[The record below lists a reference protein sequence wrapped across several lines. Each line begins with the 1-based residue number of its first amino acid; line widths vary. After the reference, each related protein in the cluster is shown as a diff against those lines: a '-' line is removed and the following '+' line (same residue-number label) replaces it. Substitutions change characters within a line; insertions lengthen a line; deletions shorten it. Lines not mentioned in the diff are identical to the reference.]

1 MEATVTTGDSTLYAH
16 QLPNGLQML
25 GQLMPDVESAA
36 AIFWVNTGTRDE
48 QPREMGVSHFL
59 EHMAFK
65 RTKHYTSQQIDR
77 LFEQLGA
84 DHNAATSREMTF
96 YWVRVLR
103 ESVGPSIEIL
113 SELTHP
119 VLDKE
124 DFDQERNVI
133 LEEIARSEDQP
144 IHVLFTKFLHDYFG
158 DHQLAL
164 EILGTPETINGL
176 DVEEMRAYWSRRYGT
191 NNIIF
196 AIAGTFDWDEI
207 VREIEA
213 LSRDWQPGEAG
224 RDLRRAPFR
233 PGLHVERREQFAQE
247 QVAIA
252 VPSVDRTDRRYYAAA
267 VLATILGDDRG
278 SRLYWSVYQTG
289 LAETVTAEAMEFE
302 DNGIMFVHMAT
313 EPKLAVQ
320 AIRTIREQMSK
331 IQTVDIEPG
340 ELQRAK
346 TKLKASVIIGGESTN
361 DRVMGLIN
369 SWLTVGRLETLE
381 EMRDKID
388 AVTLDDIRALVEEF
402 PLAPDQLIT
411 AVGPLTDEELAPAIQ

>member
-25 GQLMPDVESAA
+25 GQSMPDVESAA

-48 QPREMGVSHFL
+48 QRREMGVSHFL

-65 RTKHYTSQQIDR
+65 KTEHYTSQQIDR

-103 ESVGPSIEIL
+103 ESVRPAIQIL

-119 VLDKE
+119 KLDKG

-144 IHVLFTKFLHDYFG
+144 IHVLFTKFLQDYFG

-164 EILGTPETINGL
+164 EILGTPDTINAL
-176 DVEEMRAYWSRRYGT
+176 DVEEMRTYWATRYGT

-196 AIAGTFDWDEI
+196 AIAGNFDWDDV
-207 VREIEA
+207 VREIED
-213 LSRDWQPGEAG
+213 LSRDWQPGETG
-224 RDLRRAPFR
+224 RELRPATFH

-247 QVAIA
+247 QIAIA
-252 VPSVDRTDRRYYAAA
+252 VPSVDRTDARYYAAA

-289 LAETVTAEAMEFE
+289 LAETVSAEAMEFE
-302 DNGIMFVHMAT
+302 DNGIMFVHLAT
-313 EPKLAVQ
+313 EPKLAVN
-320 AIRTIREQMSK
+320 AVRVVREQLNK
-331 IQTVDIEPG
+331 IQEFDIQPD

-346 TKLKASVIIGGESTN
+346 TKLKTSVIIGGESTN

-381 EMRDKID
+381 EIRDKID
-388 AVTLDDIRALVEEF
+388 AVTLDDIRALLSDF

-411 AVGPLTDEELAPAIQ
+411 AVGPLTDEDLALAIQ

>member
-1 MEATVTTGDSTLYAH
+1 MEATVTTGDGTLYAH
-16 QLPNGLQML
+16 RLPNGLQML

-65 RTKHYTSQQIDR
+65 RTEHYTSQQIDR

-103 ESVGPSIEIL
+103 ESVRPAIEIL

-124 DFDQERNVI
+124 DFDQERSVI

-164 EILGTPETINGL
+164 EILGTPDTINAL
-176 DVEEMRAYWSRRYGT
+176 DVEEMRTYWSRRYGT

-196 AIAGTFDWDEI
+196 AIAGTFDWDEV
-207 VREIEA
+207 VREIER
-213 LSRDWQPGEAG
+213 LSRDWQQGETG
-224 RDLRRAPFR
+224 RTLGHAPFR

-247 QVAIA
+247 QIALA

-302 DNGIMFVHMAT
+302 DNGIMFVHLAT

-320 AIRTIREQMSK
+320 AIRTVREQMSK
-331 IQTVDIEPG
+331 MQTVDIDPG

-346 TKLKASVIIGGESTN
+346 TKLKTSVIIGGESTN

-381 EMRDKID
+381 EIRDKID
-388 AVTLDDIRALVEEF
+388 AVTLEDIRALVSEF
-402 PLAPDQLIT
+402 PLAPNQVIT
-411 AVGPLTDEELAPAIQ
+411 AVGPLTDEDLAPALQ

>member
-1 MEATVTTGDSTLYAH
+1 MATAVTTGDGTLFAH

-25 GQLMPDVESAA
+25 GQFMPDVESAA

-48 QPREMGVSHFL
+48 DPSEMGVSHFL

-65 RTKHYTSQQIDR
+65 RTEHYTSQQIDR

-96 YWVRVLR
+96 FWARVLR
-103 ESVGPSIEIL
+103 EGVKPAIQIL

-164 EILGTPETINGL
+164 EILGTPDTINGL
-176 DVEEMRAYWSRRYGT
+176 DVEEMRAYWSERYGT
-191 NNIIF
+191 TNTIF
-196 AIAGTFDWDEI
+196 AIAGDFDWDEV
-207 VREIEA
+207 VREIEE
-213 LSRDWQPGEAG
+213 LSRDWQTGKTGRALQPAG
-224 RDLRRAPFR
+224 FR
-233 PGLHVERREQFAQE
+233 PGLHVERREHFAQE
-247 QVAIA
+247 QIAIA
-252 VPSVDRTDRRYYAAA
+252 VPSVDRTDPRYYAAA
-267 VLATILGDDRG
+267 VLTTILGDDRG

-289 LAETVTAEAMEFE
+289 LAETVSAEVMEFE
-302 DNGIMFVHMAT
+302 DNGVTFVHLAT
-313 EPKLAVQ
+313 EPKLALD
-320 AIRTIREQMSK
+320 AIKVVREQLNR
-331 IQTVDIEPG
+331 IQEFDIQPD

-346 TKLKASVIIGGESTN
+346 TKLKTSVIIGGESTN

-369 SWLTVGRLETLE
+369 SWLTLGRLETLE
-381 EMRDKID
+381 EIRDKID
-388 AVTLDDIRALVEEF
+388 AVTLADLQSLVDEF
-402 PLAPDQLIT
+402 PLAPNQLIT
-411 AVGPLTDEELAPAIQ
+411 AVGPLTDKDLAPTIQ